1 MAPVFPCYASEN
13 SLLRSRREFASK
25 PLLQRRVFRRR
36 RRRSAPIL
44 QKSLLFSLLA
54 GNFRPETGSL
64 ETAPSA
70 TPKNRMS
77 PSVGWRELRHLLPLS
92 IAGSPIGRDQS
103 RFVLSTPI
111 GPGATD
117 RATRRVIGKA
127 RAQAQ
132 QHGGNRWAWGDI
144 GF

>member
-1 MAPVFPCYASEN
+1 MCCRLTANSPKFPVL
-13 SLLRSRREFASK
+13 SLFNREFG
-25 PLLQRRVFRRR
+25 V
-36 RRRSAPIL
+36 
-44 QKSLLFSLLA
+44 
-54 GNFRPETGSL
+54 ETGSL
-64 ETAPSA
+64 ETASSA

-92 IAGSPIGRDQS
+92 IAGSPIGGDQP

-111 GPGATD
+111 GPGAND